1 MSRITIIGGGSWGT
15 ALAILACRQEHSVTI
30 WSRDPLVVDGIERT
44 RHNPKYLSAI
54 KIPDRVVVSGDLRSA
69 AKSAEL
75 IILACPSQVIR
86 GLLGAISADV
96 DKNAIFI
103 SAAKGIE
110 SVSCS
115 RISEVVGEMLGRTD
129 EVPFACLSGPSFALE
144 AALGHPTA
152 VVAASSDMQI
162 ARRLQRE
169 LSTNSFRIYANSD
182 VIGTELAGAAKN
194 VMAIAAGMV
203 SGMGFGSNSV
213 AALITRG
220 LAEITRFGL
229 AYGGQAETMMGL
241 AGLGDLVL
249 TCTGALSRNR
259 FVGEE
264 LGKGKALA
272 PVTAG
277 MREVAEGIE
286 TTIAVRNM
294 AVRKG
299 IEMPITNAVFDV
311 LYSDVA
317 PRIAIERLMTR
328 PLRDE

>member
-15 ALAILACRQEHSVTI
+15 ALAVLACRQEHSVTI

-44 RHNPKYLSAI
+44 RHNPKYLSTI
-54 KIPDRVVVSGDLRSA
+54 KIPDRVAVTGNLRAA

-86 GLLGAISADV
+86 PLLEVISGYV
-96 DKNAIFI
+96 EEKSIFI

-110 SVSCS
+110 AVSCK
-115 RISEVVGEMLGRTD
+115 RVSEVVGEMLGQTD
-129 EVPFACLSGPSFALE
+129 DVQFACLSGPSFALE

-152 VVAASSDMQI
+152 VAVASSDLQV
-162 ARRLQRE
+162 ARRLQGE

-182 VIGTELAGAAKN
+182 VIGTELAGATKN

-220 LAEITRFGL
+220 LTEISRFGL
-229 AYGGQAETMMGL
+229 ACGGQLETMMGL

-272 PVTAG
+272 DVTAG

-286 TTIAVRNM
+286 TTIAVKNL
-294 AVRKG
+294 AERKG

-311 LYSDVA
+311 LYSGVA
-317 PRIAIERLMTR
+317 PRTAIERLMTR